1 MKYTVLAALFVAGCG
16 VLPTTTSRTGA
27 APASGPDTC
36 NAAAHQ
42 GLVGMDAA
50 LSLALPEPKRLVG
63 PNDAV
68 TTEFNAG
75 RLNVQLNETDN
86 IIAITCG

>member
-1 MKYTVLAALFVAGCG
+1 
-16 VLPTTTSRTGA
+16 
-27 APASGPDTC
+27 
-36 NAAAHQ
+36 
-42 GLVGMDAA
+42 MDAA